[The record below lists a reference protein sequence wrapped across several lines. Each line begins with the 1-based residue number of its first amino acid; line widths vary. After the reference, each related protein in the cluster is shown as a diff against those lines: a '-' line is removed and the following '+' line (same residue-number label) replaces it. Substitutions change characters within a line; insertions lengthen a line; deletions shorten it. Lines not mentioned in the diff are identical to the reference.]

1 MMPNDKLGNAF
12 WIASLLEKHVRK
24 EQLTPGEQEAIE
36 KWLAVSE
43 GNRALFERITDES
56 QLALALVELQ
66 GADTESALVKAHA
79 RIGGNVR
86 LRVLRW
92 RWAAAAAVLLFTA
105 IGVGIYRYVGNNQA
119 PTVQIDFQEDVLPG
133 GNRATLTLAGGQ
145 TIDLSEAQAG
155 IIVGDEI
162 SYLDGTDVLDGRL
175 KTGDGRSKA
184 EDLGLLTLATP
195 KGGTYQITLPDGTKV
210 WLNAA
215 SSLRYPGSFDG
226 DERVVELEGEAYFEV
241 SEQAHGGRSAAGS
254 GSHVH
259 TFTSSQKIPFKIIS
273 KGQTVEV
280 LGTQFN
286 ISAYADD
293 LEVKTTLV
301 EGSVQIVNANSKV
314 VNKLLPGQ
322 QSTVRGRNTDI
333 QAVDT
338 EKYTA
343 WKTGLFHFGNT
354 PFEDMMRQISRWYD
368 VEVVYTATI
377 PGDTFTGK
385 MSRDLSLMTVLELL
399 NVSNVQVRLEGKQL
413 IVE

>member
-12 WIASLLEKHVRK
+12 WIAGLLEKHIRK

-79 RIGGNVR
+79 RIDGNVR
-86 LRVLRW
+86 PRVLRW
-92 RWAAAAAVLLFTA
+92 RWAAAAAVLVFIA
-105 IGVGIYRYVGNNQA
+105 VGVGIYRYVGNNQA

-195 KGGTYQITLPDGTKV
+195 KGGTYQITLPDGTEV
-210 WLNAA
+210 WLNSA
-215 SSLRYPGSFDG
+215 STLKYPSKFTG
-226 DERVVELEGEAYFEV
+226 DQRIVELEGEAYFDVAKAEKQKNGRTKKQAWPFRVV
-241 SEQAHGGRSAAGS
+241 SA
-254 GSHVH
+254 
-259 TFTSSQKIPFKIIS
+259 SQH
-273 KGQTVEV
+273 VEV

-301 EGSVQIVNANSKV
+301 EGSVQIVNANSKA

>member
-1 MMPNDKLGNAF
+1 
-12 WIASLLEKHVRK
+12 
-24 EQLTPGEQEAIE
+24 
-36 KWLAVSE
+36 
-43 GNRALFERITDES
+43 
-56 QLALALVELQ
+56 
-66 GADTESALVKAHA
+66 
-79 RIGGNVR
+79 
-86 LRVLRW
+86 
-92 RWAAAAAVLLFTA
+92 
-105 IGVGIYRYVGNNQA
+105 
-119 PTVQIDFQEDVLPG
+119 
-133 GNRATLTLAGGQ
+133 
-145 TIDLSEAQAG
+145 
-155 IIVGDEI
+155 VGDEI

-301 EGSVQIVNANSKV
+301 EGSVQIVNANSKA

-343 WKTGLFHFGNT
+343 WKTGLFHFSNT

-368 VEVVYTATI
+368 VEVVYTATV